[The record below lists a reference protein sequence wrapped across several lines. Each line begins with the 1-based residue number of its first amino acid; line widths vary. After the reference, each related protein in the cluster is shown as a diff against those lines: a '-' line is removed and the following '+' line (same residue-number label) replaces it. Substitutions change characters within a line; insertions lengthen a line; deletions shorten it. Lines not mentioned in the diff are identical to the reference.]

1 MSFCPYHRTTYVF
14 GVEMSLPKLVGFRRG
29 VLFALAMTCVALC
42 WQCGQQPASQSRNPN
57 GTPLASSF
65 RPPFE
70 IAALND
76 GTPAP
81 WGSSESAE
89 DTYAGIA
96 FPDARAVRIVR
107 ITAFSPENRPHLRD
121 ISVVTADS
129 TSPKPAWL
137 VVRARIQGSPNFS
150 TKVTVPPLADQAVV
164 TLEVDPT
171 DPGAGPHKVW
181 GIACFSSSLGYMRNY
196 LSVGNGIYLR
206 ELHMQ

>member
-1 MSFCPYHRTTYVF
+1 MSFPDLTGSRRSIMLSLVAASVF
-14 GVEMSLPKLVGFRRG
+14 FSL
-29 VLFALAMTCVALC
+29 
-42 WQCGQQPASQSRNPN
+42 QCGQQPASQGTGRNPT

-65 RPPFE
+65 RPPYE

-81 WGSSESAE
+81 WGSSESQE

-96 FPDARAVRIVR
+96 FPDTRAVRIVR

-121 ISVVTADS
+121 ISVVTADAA
-129 TSPKPAWL
+129 SPKPAWQ
-137 VVRARIQGSPNFS
+137 VVRARLQGSPNFS

-164 TLEVDPT
+164 VLEVDPT
-171 DPGAGPHKVW
+171 DSGAGPHKVW
-181 GIACFSSSLGYMRNY
+181 GIACFSSTLGYIRNY

-206 ELHMQ
+206 ELQMQ